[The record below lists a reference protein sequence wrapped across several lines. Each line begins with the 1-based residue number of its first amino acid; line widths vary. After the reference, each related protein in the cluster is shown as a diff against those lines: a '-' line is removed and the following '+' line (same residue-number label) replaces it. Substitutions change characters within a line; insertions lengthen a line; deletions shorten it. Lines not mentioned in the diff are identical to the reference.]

1 MKAWQ
6 NLKFYV
12 LNHYWDKTIS
22 TSFEDYK
29 LSNYL
34 LNLKSKNDLHSK
46 MLSLYLRMSWKE

>member
-34 LNLKSKNDLHSK
+34 LNFKSKNDLHSK